1 MQFRRRFTLY
11 ILRSAI
17 ISCRRLGIAVPR
29 QLGHGSY
36 FDTLV
41 EQIADERAPEVMRAE
56 TGDPCLFIAFPNAFS
71 QNMW

>member
-1 MQFRRRFTLY
+1 M
-11 ILRSAI
+11 
-17 ISCRRLGIAVPR
+17 PR